1 MSWLSDLFSGDA
13 KLLNKIKAQDFG
25 KNDSQIVSA
34 LINPKKAG
42 GKLADWLGNQVST
55 AAGLPVQP
63 TDEGD
68 IYARE
73 PDRFSKAMAALNIA
87 GFAQGGSM
95 PFAPKSAG
103 GTLGTFIGPK
113 AANWDKKAAATAT
126 QLLDNGVD
134 PAQVWKE
141 HLIGRMPD
149 KSLFS
154 EIDDSAS
161 NLLSKDRLNG
171 LAKNDPYGVYE
182 SPIGDVFNHKKL
194 FNDYPELNKT
204 SVYYD
209 ADSHDVYG
217 ASFNSNDRQIT
228 LGAGLDDKQ
237 LHSSALHELQHAIQD
252 REGWAQ
258 GGSPK
263 TFKNKYVANRARLNF
278 LENEPDIKKV
288 NDEYSRNINA
298 ILDDATDYKDAE
310 LKIKDLEEE
319 LMRNYPGFA
328 EQQKVLRQL
337 KGSDSTGIK
346 PYRRLTGEAQSRATQ
361 DRMNLNMQQR
371 RDSYPLAK
379 GLLADIPL
387 KDLISRYK

>member
-13 KLLNKIKAQDFG
+13 KLLNKIKAQDFRE
-25 KNDSQIVSA
+25 NDSQIVST

-42 GKLADWLGNQVST
+42 GKLADWLSNQVST

-73 PDRFSKAMAALNIA
+73 PDRRSKAMAAMNIA

-113 AANWDKKAAATAT
+113 AVNWDKKAAATAT
-126 QLLDNGVD
+126 KLLDNGVD

-154 EIDDSAS
+154 EIDDSA
-161 NLLSKDRLNG
+161 
-171 LAKNDPYGVYE
+171 AKYVGPGAINKRWEAWTPHGMADKAYLHDE
-182 SPIGDVFNHKKL
+182 L
-194 FNDYPELNKT
+194 FKNYPELKNVGLQEIYNT
-204 SVYYD
+204 E
-209 ADSHDVYG
+209 G
-217 ASFNSNDRQIT
+217 SFNPIDKEIQIGLNDNALKI
-228 LGAGLDDKQ
+228 LG
-237 LHSSALHELQHAIQD
+237 HEFQHAIQD
-252 REGWAQ
+252 REGWAE
-258 GGSPK
+258 GGSLGQ
-263 TFKNKYVANRARLNF
+263 FKGDIEALNELNKMSFSDMDAFQKEMYKQLNG
-278 LENEPDIKKV
+278 K
-288 NDEYSRNINA
+288 
-298 ILDDATDYKDAE
+298 YK
-310 LKIKDLEEE
+310 
-319 LMRNYPGFA
+319 
-328 EQQKVLRQL
+328 
-337 KGSDSTGIK
+337 GIK
-346 PYRRLTGEAQSRATQ
+346 TPYDAYRKLTGEAQARATQ

-379 GLLADIPL
+379 GLLADIKL

>member
-1 MSWLSDLFSGDA
+1 MTSEE
-13 KLLNKIKAQDFG
+13 LLAKIKAQDFG

-34 LINPKKAG
+34 LRNPKKAG
-42 GKLADWLGNQVST
+42 EILADWLSSQVST

-154 EIDDSAS
+154 EIDDSVATAIPNKDWSWAS
-161 NLLSKDRLNG
+161 RSDYKLGNNPLGQLK
-171 LAKNDPYGVYE
+171 E
-182 SPIGDVFNHKKL
+182 FFTHKPLK
-194 FNDYPELNKT
+194 
-204 SVYYD
+204 
-209 ADSHDVYG
+209 
-217 ASFNSNDRQIT
+217 SNYKGFFDK
-228 LGAGLDDKQ
+228 GPDDKEFTAIIKRFSGESGSYHDGHITVGDIEY
-237 LHSSALHELQHAIQD
+237 LNPDFSGTVVRANKSTMLHELQHAIQD
-252 REGWAQ
+252 REGWAK
-258 GGSPK
+258 GGSPN
-263 TFKNKYVANRARLNF
+263 TMMA
-278 LENEPDIKKV
+278 E
-288 NDEYSRNINA
+288 
-298 ILDDATDYKDAE
+298 ATPE
-310 LKIKDLEEE
+310 LKYK
-319 LMRNYPGFA
+319 A
-328 EQQKVLRQL
+328 
-337 KGSDSTGIK
+337 
-346 PYRRLTGEAQSRATQ
+346 YRRLTGEAQSRATQ

-379 GLLADIPL
+379 GLLADIKL